1 MFLININLAKR
12 KKIIIFIT
20 FLLAF
25 FILGQAVLAG
35 DNYDNYGLDKT
46 LKVKPAGSESSLK
59 DALMQQTPA
68 EIIGKVVGA
77 ALAFI
82 GILFFILM
90 IYGGF
95 LWMTARGNEQ
105 QVEKAKELIIAATIG
120 LIIIL
125 AAYAI
130 TVYIGEALTST

>member
-1 MFLININLAKR
+1 MFLISVDLVKR

-35 DNYDNYGLDKT
+35 EDYGLGDT
-46 LKVKPAGSESSLK
+46 AKVAFDDDIPFK
-59 DALMQQTPA
+59 DEGPA
-68 EIIGKVVGA
+68 EIIGKIVGA

-130 TVYIGEALTST
+130 TVYIGEALTTTE